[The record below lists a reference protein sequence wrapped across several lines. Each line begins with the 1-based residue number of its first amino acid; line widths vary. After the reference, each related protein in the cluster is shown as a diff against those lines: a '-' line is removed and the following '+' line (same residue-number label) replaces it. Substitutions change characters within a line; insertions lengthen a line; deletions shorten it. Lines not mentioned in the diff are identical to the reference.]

1 MSESIRSN
9 VITAEKA
16 KWYKNRQIWR
26 GYWIRNAITS
36 FLGISFNNSELCD
49 GKLSV
54 SGFMDDSW
62 YIFGSSDGNG
72 SKIYELTG
80 PPTGGA
86 LLEMV

>member
-1 MSESIRSN
+1 MSLQQRRQNGIKTGRYGEDIGSES
-9 VITAEKA
+9 
-16 KWYKNRQIWR
+16 
-26 GYWIRNAITS
+26 AITS